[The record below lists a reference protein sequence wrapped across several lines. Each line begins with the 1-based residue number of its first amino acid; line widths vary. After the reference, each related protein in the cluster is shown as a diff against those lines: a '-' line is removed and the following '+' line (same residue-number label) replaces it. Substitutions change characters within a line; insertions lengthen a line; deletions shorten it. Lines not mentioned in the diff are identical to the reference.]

1 MSGVYDD
8 GAHGQQYADQQQEYS
23 DTQYGG
29 DTAGQGQQ
37 FEQQQYQ
44 PEPQGQTAAHVLP
57 GQTGPSKPKLP
68 HAAVGWRLEASSHD

>member
-44 PEPQGQTAAHVLP
+44 PEPQGQTTRARA
-57 GQTGPSKPKLP
+57 SKPSRAKLP
-68 HAAVGWRLEASSHD
+68 HAAVGWRLAASSHD